1 MDVRMPD
8 GTLVRNVPEGVT
20 KSQLL
25 SRYQASKNLAALPQ
39 SHANIA
45 AEQAGYS
52 PTSGMSG
59 LEKFAAGA
67 GKVAYDLGRG
77 VGQLLPRGPMGMAGP
92 QVTRQDVEQS
102 RVVDAPLMQSGAA
115 RAGNLAGNV
124 VAAVPAAFVPGANTV
139 AGAGLVGAGMG
150 LLQPSTSSAETTANI
165 AFGGAGG
172 AGGQKLGQWAA
183 PKIGQ
188 AITARATAA
197 ADAKSANAVRD
208 QVLAEARKLG
218 YKTPPASVNQ
228 ESALARGVESLSGK
242 QAMMQTAAVTNQKVT
257 NRLVREEFGLPRS
270 APLSF
275 STLEGIRRKAGE
287 AYKAV
292 KGSGDVVTD
301 QNYLDDL
308 TNLSKSA
315 DELKADFP
323 DLDIAGSKEIQGLQ
337 NGLLREKF
345 SANGALEVIKE
356 LRHSASKNLAWNVDD
371 PAKKA
376 LGMAQ
381 REAAGIVEDQV
392 IRHLQSQGKGALANA
407 FDKGRQTIAKTYSVQ
422 AALNE
427 GSGNVVAGKLGAQLR
442 KGKYLSGNLEKIA
455 RYASSVESGVVKE
468 SVGSPGVSAL
478 IAGASMGGGGAGL
491 AMGNPG
497 AAAVLAG
504 LPLAREGARRAL
516 LSSVGQ
522 KVAAPGYNANN
533 SLLQLMHGFAPL
545 SAPIGIGIANSK

>member
-1 MDVRMPD
+1 
-8 GTLVRNVPEGVT
+8 
-20 KSQLL
+20 
-25 SRYQASKNLAALPQ
+25 
-39 SHANIA
+39 
-45 AEQAGYS
+45 
-52 PTSGMSG
+52 
-59 LEKFAAGA
+59 
-67 GKVAYDLGRG
+67 
-77 VGQLLPRGPMGMAGP
+77 
-92 QVTRQDVEQS
+92 
-102 RVVDAPLMQSGAA
+102 
-115 RAGNLAGNV
+115 
-124 VAAVPAAFVPGANTV
+124 
-139 AGAGLVGAGMG
+139 
-150 LLQPSTSSAETTANI
+150 
-165 AFGGAGG
+165 
-172 AGGQKLGQWAA
+172 
-183 PKIGQ
+183 
-188 AITARATAA
+188 
-197 ADAKSANAVRD
+197 
-208 QVLAEARKLG
+208 
-218 YKTPPASVNQ
+218 
-228 ESALARGVESLSGK
+228 
-242 QAMMQTAAVTNQKVT
+242 MQTAAVTNQKVT